1 MNQLSSKDRLRNK
14 FSKLEMDVDD
24 ERFVHK
30 LTEVSMANIKPM
42 GQSKSRGNGFTSLF
56 KLMKYGSFV
65 SMNKVKK
72 ICLSSVNRIASF
84 SAKVFSKTVQ
94 FAREKEEH
102 TELLLERKVNQF
114 ELIKK
119 ELKENEELKKQNLEN
134 LIGSFRSSMDL
145 LFENKIDNNEF
156 TIQYASEDNLKSV
169 LEGQTLLMDIVS
181 KKIVYNRMIM
191 NVKSV
196 KCKIAFDG
204 DELASK
210 MTFELDKKGHLWATM
225 FGKSIVPDL
234 YKVIGIKQ
242 GKITIKQSYNTAN
255 NKDLFFMTMSYKLK
269 EQKSIF
275 TPPAYPSLDEIREQT
290 L

>member
-1 MNQLSSKDRLRNK
+1 MNQLSNKARLKDK

-30 LTEVSMANIKPM
+30 LTEASIANIKPV
-42 GQSKSRGNGFTSLF
+42 GQTSSRGNGFTSLF

-65 SMNKVKK
+65 TIKK
-72 ICLSSVNRIASF
+72 TKHACIYSFHKITSLSANI
-84 SAKVFSKTVQ
+84 FSKTVQ

-102 TELLLERKVNQF
+102 TELLLERKVNQV

-119 ELKENEELKKQNLEN
+119 EQKENEELKKQNLKN
-134 LIGSFRSSMDL
+134 LIGDFHRNMDL
-145 LFENKIDNNEF
+145 LFQDKISNDEF

-169 LEGQTLLMDIVS
+169 LEGQILLMDIVS
-181 KKIVYNRMIM
+181 KKIIYNRMIM
-191 NVKSV
+191 NIKNI

-234 YKVIGIKQ
+234 YKVIENKH
-242 GKITIKQSYNTAN
+242 GKITIKQSYNTTTG
-255 NKDLFFMTMSYKLK
+255 KDLFFMTMSYKLK
-269 EQKSIF
+269 EQLKASIF
-275 TPPAYPSLDEIREQT
+275 TTSIRDEIRDQT

>member
-1 MNQLSSKDRLRNK
+1 MNQLSSKDRLKDK

-30 LTEVSMANIKPM
+30 LTEASISNIKPVS
-42 GQSKSRGNGFTSLF
+42 QTSSRGNGFTSLF

-65 SMNKVKK
+65 TFKKTKHACSYSFNK
-72 ICLSSVNRIASF
+72 ITSF
-84 SAKVFSKTVQ
+84 SANVFSKTVQ
-94 FAREKEEH
+94 FAREKEEY
-102 TELLLERKVNQF
+102 TELLLERKVNQV

-119 ELKENEELKKQNLEN
+119 EQKENEELKKQNLKN
-134 LIGSFRSSMDL
+134 LIGDFHRNMDL
-145 LFENKIDNNEF
+145 LFQDKIDSDDF
-156 TIQYASEDNLKSV
+156 SIQYASEDNLKSV

-181 KKIVYNRMIM
+181 KKIIYNRMIM
-191 NVKSV
+191 NIKNVKF
-196 KCKIAFDG
+196 KIAFAG

-234 YKVIGIKQ
+234 YKVLESKQ
-242 GKITIKQSYNTAN
+242 GKITIKQSYNTTTG
-255 NKDLFFMTMSYKLK
+255 KDLFFMTMSYKLK
-269 EQKSIF
+269 EQLKASIF
-275 TPPAYPSLDEIREQT
+275 TTSVRDEIRDQT